1 MPDRSHLA
9 PTNKEMVRELFTL
22 SGGDALERILE
33 CDNPRHLVQ
42 YLSRVDFFWL
52 IKKIGKDESLP
63 LLRMASLDQWQ
74 YLLDMELWQ
83 KDRLSL
89 ENTSIWVGMLQQ
101 ADLERLVKWLYGD
114 GNLLAYYYLFKNIQ
128 VEIKMN
134 DGVYDLADGFFTLDN
149 LYYIRI
155 LDEEHEEVIGN
166 ILRQM
171 AHQDYDRY
179 QALLLGLAGVMPDE
193 VEEEMYRLRNVRL
206 AEDGFLPVE
215 EAISVYSYLKADS
228 LKIEESSNKPHF
240 PSEEEERGLV
250 PITPLIHAQD
260 NNLLAESM
268 SRFTD
273 NHLVERI
280 RLEFAGLCNQI
291 LSAEGLRVD
300 DLETLMHIY
309 RKAAG
314 YMHIGLERLTAG
326 QIGLL
331 EQYLKNNPL
340 ISIFRVGFGLALELK
355 WEAERWLKEA
365 WFARQGFNPD
375 FWGEE
380 WGGTLAGILQ
390 KRPRLYGVFQ
400 AGKEYRDFEQLVEI
414 ENCRT
419 TLHRLILL
427 DRLLENLTGKYPLEG
442 DRIKDPLLTF
452 HPLFFNFWS
461 RQLLKID
468 PGFATI
474 SLDQMRDFF
483 RLIRARHSKP
493 PYKMLGFKDVFI
505 KDFVSY
511 ASDFEPDAARTLKE
525 SLSILWQK
533 FTEEYAWVATA
544 DLDGRFTRFILSRPL
559 HENA

>member
-9 PTNKEMVRELFTL
+9 PISREMVRELFTL
-22 SGGDALERILE
+22 SGGDALKRILE
-33 CDNPRHLVQ
+33 WDNPRHLVQ
-42 YLSRVDFFWL
+42 YLSGVDFFWL
-52 IKKIGKDESLP
+52 IKKMGKDESLP

-83 KDRLSL
+83 RDRLSL

-101 ADLERLVKWLYGD
+101 ADQERLVKWLYGD
-114 GNLLAYYYLFKNIQ
+114 GNLFAYYYLFKNIQ
-128 VEIKMN
+128 VEIKME
-134 DGVYDLADGFFTLDN
+134 DEVYDLADGFFTLDN

-155 LDEEHEEVIGN
+155 LDKDHEEVIGN

-171 AHQDYDRY
+171 ANEDYDRY
-179 QALLLGLAGVMPDE
+179 QALLLGLAGVIPAE

-228 LKIEESSNKPHF
+228 LKIDESSNKLHF
-240 PSEEEERGLV
+240 PPAEEERELV
-250 PITPLIHAQD
+250 PITPLIHAQG

-273 NHLVERI
+273 NRLLDRI

-300 DLETLMHIY
+300 DLEILMHVY
-309 RKAAG
+309 RRAAG
-314 YMHIGLERLTAG
+314 YMNIGLERLTAG
-326 QIGLL
+326 QIRLS

-355 WEAERWLKEA
+355 WEVDRWLNEA
-365 WFARQGFNPD
+365 WFARQGFKPD

-390 KRPRLYGVFQ
+390 KRPRLYGEFQ
-400 AGKEYRDFEQLVEI
+400 EGKEYRDFEQLVEI
-414 ENCRT
+414 EQCRT
-419 TLHRLILL
+419 TLHRLIVL
-427 DRLLENLTGKYPLEG
+427 DRLLKIITGKYPFKRDG
-442 DRIKDPLLTF
+442 IIDPFLTF

-461 RQLLKID
+461 RQLLKLD

-474 SLDQMRDFF
+474 SIEQVRDFF
-483 RLIRARHSKP
+483 RLIRARHSQP

-505 KDFVSY
+505 KNFVSY
-511 ASDFEPDAARTLKE
+511 ASDFEPDAARILKE
-525 SLSILWQK
+525 TLSILWQK
-533 FTEEYAWVATA
+533 FTEEYAWVAIA
-544 DLDGRFTRFILSRPL
+544 DLDGRFTRFILSRPSS
-559 HENA
+559 